1 MPQVSYFIPGLLEDT
16 VEHIEVADG
25 HHVTTGRKGQ
35 VRIKMCDHNRDN
47 FIATLHNVILALDL
61 CDRLFSITTLM
72 NLGLTC
78 LFHKEFFTVYFIAKE
93 KHAVTLPRST

>member
-1 MPQVSYFIPGLLEDT
+1 MTPEVLYFIPGLLEDT

-47 FIATLHNVILALDL
+47 FIATLARIPPKSLLGSLSLSDMRAIDAYIFWLLL
-61 CDRLFSITTLM
+61 CFPL
-72 NLGLTC
+72 
-78 LFHKEFFTVYFIAKE
+78 
-93 KHAVTLPRST
+93 